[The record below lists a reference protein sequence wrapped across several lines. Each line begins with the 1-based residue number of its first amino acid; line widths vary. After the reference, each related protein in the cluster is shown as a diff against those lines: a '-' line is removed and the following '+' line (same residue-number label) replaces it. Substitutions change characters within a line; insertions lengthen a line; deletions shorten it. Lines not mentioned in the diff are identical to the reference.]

1 MRLLQYALYFRFT
14 FCTSTSPVKCLEL
27 VATFPSC
34 RCFSYGLR
42 WKVRGAYEGGALMQA
57 MIQQTKSL
65 TSRPFGID
73 LIVEDTAFGPCT
85 TVQHIEVCLAE
96 HVHMVAFF

>member
-1 MRLLQYALYFRFT
+1 
-14 FCTSTSPVKCLEL
+14 
-27 VATFPSC
+27 
-34 RCFSYGLR
+34 
-42 WKVRGAYEGGALMQA
+42 MQA